1 MSKSQFKKQIKS
13 LEKKTNYM
21 KKNVTSLNLLCNL
34 KNFVSKLKP
43 FASLQKKIFKVF
55 EVRVTL
61 VSR

>member
-1 MSKSQFKKQIKS
+1 
-13 LEKKTNYM
+13 M